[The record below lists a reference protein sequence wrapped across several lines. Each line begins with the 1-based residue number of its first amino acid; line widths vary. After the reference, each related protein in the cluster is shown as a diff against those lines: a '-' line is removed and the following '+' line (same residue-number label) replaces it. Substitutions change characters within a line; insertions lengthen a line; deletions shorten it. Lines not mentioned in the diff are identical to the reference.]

1 MTEPIHNDSVSSRL
15 IRLLSKKGTFLA
27 NDNVPTSSRFFPTKK
42 KKAQWLRTTR
52 RLRVDGLAIW
62 KKAYQLEGTAVRKRQ
77 EKRKKKEGRNCI
89 LHRRPWVWKQ
99 QRPREIRP
107 LMKGTSL
114 FAATRRTWS
123 RLLGQVNW

>member
-89 LHRRPWVWKQ
+89 LHRRP
-99 QRPREIRP
+99 
-107 LMKGTSL
+107 
-114 FAATRRTWS
+114 
-123 RLLGQVNW
+123 